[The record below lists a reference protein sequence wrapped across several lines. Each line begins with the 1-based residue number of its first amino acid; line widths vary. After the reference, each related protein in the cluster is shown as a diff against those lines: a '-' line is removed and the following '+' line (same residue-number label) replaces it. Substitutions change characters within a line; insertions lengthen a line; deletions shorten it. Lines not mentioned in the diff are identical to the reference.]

1 MSAVADIG
9 MRARIVRFGVS
20 GAACTALH
28 AAIAG
33 VLMGAFAAT
42 AVQANAIAFV
52 CATGASYLLNTLWSF
67 SAPLRWR
74 NVARFVA
81 VSVVGLM
88 LTMAISHGVLALGLA
103 AAWSIAAV
111 VALMPPL
118 TFAMH
123 RLWTY
128 R

>member
-1 MSAVADIG
+1 MSAVTDIG
-9 MRARIVRFGVS
+9 VRARLVRFGVS
-20 GAACTALH
+20 GALSTALH

-33 VLMGAFAAT
+33 ALMGAFAAT
-42 AVQANAIAFV
+42 AVQANAVAFV

-74 NVARFVA
+74 NVVRFLA
-81 VSVVGLM
+81 VSAAGLM
-88 LTMAISHGVLALGLA
+88 LTMAISRGVQALGVA
-103 AAWSIAAV
+103 SAWSIAAV
-111 VALMPPL
+111 VALVPPL

-123 RLWTY
+123 RRWTY

>member
-1 MSAVADIG
+1 MSFVADIG
-9 MRARIVRFGVS
+9 IGARIVRFGVS
-20 GAACTALH
+20 GALSTVLH
-28 AAIAG
+28 ATIAG
-33 VLMGAFAAT
+33 TLMGAFTTT

-52 CATGASYLLNTLWSF
+52 SATGASYLLNTLWSF

-74 NVARFVA
+74 NVMRFLI
-81 VSVVGLM
+81 VSAAGLM
-88 LTMAISHGVLALGLA
+88 LTMAISRGVQALGVA

-111 VALMPPL
+111 VVLVPPF

-123 RLWTY
+123 RIWTY

>member
-1 MSAVADIG
+1 MSAAADIG

-20 GAACTALH
+20 GAASTALH

-33 VLMGAFAAT
+33 TLMGALAAT

-67 SAPLRWR
+67 SVPLRWR
-74 NVARFVA
+74 NVARFLA
-81 VSVVGLM
+81 VSVAGLM
-88 LTMAISHGVLALGLA
+88 LTMAISHGVQALGIA

-111 VALMPPL
+111 VVLVPPL

>member
-52 CATGASYLLNTLWSF
+52 CATGASYLLNTPGAFPRRCAGATSRA
-67 SAPLRWR
+67 SSPCP
-74 NVARFVA
+74 
-81 VSVVGLM
+81 SSG
-88 LTMAISHGVLALGLA
+88 
-103 AAWSIAAV
+103 
-111 VALMPPL
+111 
-118 TFAMH
+118 
-123 RLWTY
+123 
-128 R
+128 